1 MPPLLFGRHDVSD
14 RSSGSNFVTSALPG
28 CFAGMLHVLSL
39 IFLVSYSMYL
49 IGLLRI
55 ALLNAGV
62 KLISL
67 TREYI
72 PFLVCIYL
80 LKGACS
86 LCLFKEVCSLCF
98 LVQQDSLAFGLFKG
112 VCSLCL
118 TMSVF
123 MYC

>member
-1 MPPLLFGRHDVSD
+1 LSLPLLPICLLQMPPLLFRRHAVSD
-14 RSSGSNFVTSALPG
+14 RPSKSNFVTSALPG

-67 TREYI
+67 TREHI
-72 PFLVCIYL
+72 PFLVVFI
-80 LKGACS
+80 CS
-86 LCLFKEVCSLCF
+86 REPVPFVCSRESVPF
-98 LVQQDSLAFGLFKG
+98 AF
-112 VCSLCL
+112 
-118 TMSVF
+118 
-123 MYC
+123 